1 MKPLL
6 TLDFETEAIGSRPH
20 HYPPKPVGYAYKFL
34 GKMEYLSW
42 GHDSD
47 NNTTYK
53 KARAKLSKLLDKC
66 GGVICHN
73 TGFDREVC
81 EVHMDLMFAGTWHDT
96 MVLAFLKNPYG
107 KLGLKP
113 LGEEHLGMPPEERDA
128 VRDWLVRH
136 GIVRATQKDWGAYI
150 ARAPGVSVVG
160 PYAMGDVDR
169 TEKLFTK
176 LYPEMGFDAY
186 FRELAVTPIVIDM
199 ERHGVRLDMKRLEAD
214 TNAAFNELERLD
226 KSIRKKLG
234 EDVDVDNDGQVA
246 VALEAKHKL
255 SKPLPLTDGGA
266 ISVNKRALI
275 DCVKDKKLLGDMLLR
290 NSLATCVRTFMH
302 PWLQQGKVNA
312 GRLYFK
318 FNQIRG
324 EGVGAKTGRMSSS
337 PNMMNVP
344 SNWEMLNGVFK
355 SIKYV
360 PTFPLPNL
368 RSYILPDEGHV
379 LVALDYSQQEM
390 RLFAHFEDGALM
402 KAYQK
407 DPTIDAH
414 AMVAEISGLSRKV
427 SKTLNFAAL
436 YGAGLGV
443 VMQWLDCTHEEAS
456 EFRRQYRAAL
466 PGVKDL
472 SDSIMAT
479 LRSGKPITTIG
490 GREYHAE
497 PPKYINGVLRSFEYK
512 LMNYLMQGSAADQMK
527 QAMVDYV
534 ANLKRKGRIMFTVHD
549 EAVLSVPKS
558 VAANEAK
565 LMQRIMMES
574 FAADLD
580 VKFLVDVEIGAN
592 YGEV

>member
-20 HYPPKPVGYAYKFL
+20 HYPPKPVGYAYKFF
-34 GKMEYLSW
+34 GKSEYLAW
-42 GHDSD
+42 GHPTA
-47 NNTTYK
+47 NNTTYE

-81 EVHMDLMFAGTWHDT
+81 EVYMDLTFAGTWHDT
-96 MVLAFLKNPYG
+96 MILAFLKNPYG
-107 KLGLKP
+107 KFGLKS
-113 LGEEHLGMPPEERDA
+113 LGEEYLGMPPEERDA
-128 VRDWLVRH
+128 VKDWLVAN
-136 GIVRATQKDWGAYI
+136 GIVRANQKDWGAYI
-150 ARAPGVSVVG
+150 SKAPGTTVVG
-160 PYAMGDVDR
+160 PYAIGDVER
-169 TEKLFTK
+169 TEKLFAK
-176 LYPEMGFDAY
+176 LLPLVNRDAY
-186 FRELAVTPIVIDM
+186 VRELAVTPIVMDM
-199 ERHGVRLDMKRLEAD
+199 ERHGVRLDMKRLEVD
-214 TNAAFNELERLD
+214 TNAAFQALEDLD
-226 KSIRKKLG
+226 TAIRKKLG
-234 EDVDVDNDGQVA
+234 DVDMDTDAQIA
-246 VALEAKHKL
+246 EALDAKGKL
-255 SKPLPLTDGGA
+255 SSPLPLTEGGVP
-266 ISVNKRALI
+266 SVNKRALI

-302 PWLQQGKVNA
+302 PWLQQGRLCN
-312 GRLYFK
+312 GRMYFK

-344 SNWEMLNGVFK
+344 STWEMLNGVFK

-360 PTFPLPNL
+360 PKFPLPNL
-368 RSYILPDEGHV
+368 RSYILPDEGDA

-402 KAYQK
+402 RAYQK

-414 AMVAEISGLSRKV
+414 TMVAEISGLSRKV
-427 SKTLNFAAL
+427 AKTLNFAAL

-456 EFRRQYRAAL
+456 EFRRQYRSAL

-472 SDSIMAT
+472 NDSIMAE
-479 LRSGKPITTIG
+479 LRAGKPITTLG
-490 GREYHAE
+490 GREYYAE

-512 LMNYLMQGSAADQMK
+512 LMNYLMQGSAADQIK
-527 QAMVDYV
+527 QAMVAYMEH
-534 ANLKRKGRIMFTVHD
+534 AKRKGRIMFTVHD
-549 EAVLSVPKS
+549 EAVLSVPKHL
-558 VAANEAK
+558 AADQAK
-565 LMQRIMMES
+565 LMQHLMGES
-574 FAADLD
+574 FAEDLD